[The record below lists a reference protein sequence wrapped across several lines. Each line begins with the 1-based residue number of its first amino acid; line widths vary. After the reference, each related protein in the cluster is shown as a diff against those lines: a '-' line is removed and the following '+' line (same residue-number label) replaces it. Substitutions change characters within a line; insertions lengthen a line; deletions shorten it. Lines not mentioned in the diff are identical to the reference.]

1 MSDIIHGGSP
11 SPVPPNEPDVEVGN
25 DEENIEVAS
34 GEHVVSVAPG
44 NTHAD
49 EPYLGTDPV
58 YQNHANDTEAP
69 LTVDLDDDA
78 DEATTMGAYVEEVAT
93 KNFEEAQEAGQNLG
107 ISGFTV
113 PAQPQP
119 PRTVEEIRDYEE
131 DKAKRL
137 AAARRE
143 AEKNPATRP

>member
-1 MSDIIHGGSP
+1 MSDLTHGGSP
-11 SPVPPNEPDVEVGN
+11 SPVSPDEPGVNETE
-25 DEENIEVAS
+25 A
-34 GEHVVSVAPG
+34 EHVVSVAPG

-58 YQNHANDTEAP
+58 YQNHANDTEKP

-78 DEATTMGAYVEEVAT
+78 DEATAMAAYVEEVAT
-93 KNFEEAQEAGQNLG
+93 QNFEDAKEAGQNLG

-113 PAQPQP
+113 PAQPEP

-131 DKAKRL
+131 DKARRL
-137 AAARRE
+137 EAAREE
-143 AEKNPATRP
+143 AAKHPATRP